1 MHMTAPVWSTLFLSA
16 FAISWW
22 TRVRG
27 NKEVQALIIEYL
39 TTSLIGVTHF
49 STTDTESPGLAQVS
63 SRILVARASDQ
74 DCREKRYQS
83 LYASAE
89 RYEAGSH
96 NLQCGSLHCVV
107 CLFLHVECVVPVDYG
122 CNHDRR
128 LPSHG
133 CFSVGD
139 NRDGS

>member
-1 MHMTAPVWSTLFLSA
+1 MPNGVY
-16 FAISWW
+16 
-22 TRVRG
+22 
-27 NKEVQALIIEYL
+27 YL
-39 TTSLIGVTHF
+39 DVFDWGLPIF
-49 STTDTESPGLAQVS
+49 QLRIPESPGLAQVS
-63 SRILVARASDQ
+63 SRILVAPASDQ

-96 NLQCGSLHCVV
+96 NLQCGSLQCVV